1 MKKRIIS
8 LFLVIA
14 VILYMGVPASAS
26 ELDTAEGAVPIVLLP
41 DDTDL
46 GGDLIVPYGLN
57 LPTENHNLRISDY
70 AVRLIEV
77 GSGRL
82 YTNKTFRPDSN
93 QRLYISVSVRA
104 KKDTTTFKIGYYDI
118 TAGRD
123 FGLPYIIEN
132 LSTSERSVTIYAF
145 EMNPSHEY
153 AIYFI
158 SNGAVATGSGTVFH
172 RA

>member
-1 MKKRIIS
+1 MSDKKS
-8 LFLVIA
+8 L
-14 VILYMGVPASAS
+14 ASS
-26 ELDTAEGAVPIVLLP
+26 SCLFIQSFP
-41 DDTDL
+41 
-46 GGDLIVPYGLN
+46 
-57 LPTENHNLRISDY
+57 
-70 AVRLIEV
+70 
-77 GSGRL
+77 
-82 YTNKTFRPDSN
+82 NKTFRPDSN

-132 LSTSERSVTIYAF
+132 LSTSERPVTIYAF

>member
-1 MKKRIIS
+1 
-8 LFLVIA
+8 
-14 VILYMGVPASAS
+14 MGVPASAS

-82 YTNKTFRPDSN
+82 YTKESLNKSSAAG
-93 QRLYISVSVRA
+93 QRIFFA
-104 KKDTTTFKIGYYDI
+104 
-118 TAGRD
+118 
-123 FGLPYIIEN
+123 
-132 LSTSERSVTIYAF
+132 
-145 EMNPSHEY
+145 SHAE
-153 AIYFI
+153 
-158 SNGAVATGSGTVFH
+158 
-172 RA
+172 